1 MNNLEFLQKQV
12 AENPNMQVTL
22 QGSDLLGFL
31 AQMRSDLVSEM
42 RDAMTDA
49 VMAVRRD
56 LMSGLTALNQNRTLT
71 VKEVSQ
77 MLHTDLSTLYRWDK
91 SGILTRQR
99 IGGKVFYR
107 AEDVERFIRDQK
119 GGVV

>member
-1 MNNLEFLQKQV
+1 MSNLEILQQQV

-56 LMSGLTALNQNRTLT
+56 LMSGLTALNQSRTLT
-71 VKEVSQ
+71 PKEVSQ
-77 MLHTDLSTLYRWDK
+77 LLKADLSTLYKWNKR
-91 SGILTRQR
+91 GILTRQR
-99 IGGKVFYR
+99 IGGKVLYR
-107 AEDVERFIRDQK
+107 AEDVERYIRTRE